1 VVSDSV
7 IESREISDEEPQI
20 ESVSLANSIDDLI
33 AKIKMKYEITDTN
46 KQEQNV
52 ASNHQSDSKLNNW
65 EEN

>member
-7 IESREISDEEPQI
+7 IESGEISDEEPQI

-46 KQEQNV
+46 KQE
-52 ASNHQSDSKLNNW
+52 
-65 EEN
+65 